1 MFIHDFCE
9 GIKGHKPIII
19 YEPDALPHTTHMEPI
34 QAEYRLNLIREGLR
48 VLTEESEAYVY
59 VDVGHSNWLTPKEA
73 ASLLDNVSNDK
84 VRGFAVN
91 VSNYRS
97 TDESLEW
104 SLKVCEHRPN
114 DNFVIDT
121 SRNGNGPLGN
131 EWCNPLGRALGIPH
145 MQYWCRTM

>member
-1 MFIHDFCE
+1 MITYNAH
-9 GIKGHKPIII
+9 G
-19 YEPDALPHTTHMEPI
+19 TI

-59 VDVGHSNWLTPKEA
+59 VDVGHSNWLIKEA
-73 ASLLDNVSNDK
+73 ASPLDNVSNDK

-104 SLKVCEHRPN
+104 SLKVCEHRPK
-114 DNFVIDT
+114 
-121 SRNGNGPLGN
+121 
-131 EWCNPLGRALGIPH
+131 
-145 MQYWCRTM
+145 